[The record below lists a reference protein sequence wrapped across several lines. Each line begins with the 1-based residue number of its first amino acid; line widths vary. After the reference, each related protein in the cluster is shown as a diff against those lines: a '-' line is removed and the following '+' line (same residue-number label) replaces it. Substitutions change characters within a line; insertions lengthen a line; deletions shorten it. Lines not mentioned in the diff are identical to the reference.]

1 MKNYPNE
8 IVQGV
13 VDIKTAIENKSADT
27 PVDIPDRDYP
37 DELCEALGAVKTAIE
52 NSSGGGGDYDYGIN
66 LFDKTVR
73 LFNTSGGSFSYTRV
87 QYNGE
92 YNQLMYVSGS
102 LSNNQ
107 NSSSTDTTQ
116 YVLIDGAIEIQSQT
130 NKEIT
135 CEQADNIEYIKIGI
149 NYKYRITPKPDATTV
164 SIVITKNAHT
174 YPENT

>member
-73 LFNTSGGSFSYTRV
+73 VFNTSGGS
-87 QYNGE
+87 
-92 YNQLMYVSGS
+92 
-102 LSNNQ
+102 
-107 NSSSTDTTQ
+107 
-116 YVLIDGAIEIQSQT
+116 
-130 NKEIT
+130 
-135 CEQADNIEYIKIGI
+135 
-149 NYKYRITPKPDATTV
+149 
-164 SIVITKNAHT
+164 
-174 YPENT
+174 